1 MKGLIRQGDVILI
14 PTTKGPTAAAKTIL
28 DQGRTILAYGEQT
41 GHAHEVVPA
50 GPAHIDRLTHND
62 DRVPA
67 QQLFEEPD
75 GTRLLVIKAPC
86 ALTHQEHGPADLAP
100 GVTYRVVRQVEWDAE
115 QIRRVAD

>member
-14 PTTKGPTAAAKTIL
+14 PTTKKPSARAKVVL
-28 DQGRTILAYGEQT
+28 DNGRTILAYGEVT
-41 GHAHEVVPA
+41 GHSHEVVTADVTAPA
-50 GPAHIDRLTHND
+50 VTHND

-75 GTRLLVIKAPC
+75 GLRLLVIKAPC
-86 ALTHQEHGPADLAP
+86 ALTHQEHSTAELPIGSF
-100 GVTYRVVRQVEWDAE
+100 RVVRQCEWDAE